1 MLRQIQIQIE
11 KINKKIKSNNIYFY
25 FFLILVSYNY
35 IILYNYLLDNNY
47 NIILFYFIYFFILYI
62 IFGYFSNII
71 IFITL
76 NILKLF
82 NIDNYIKNR
91 TIIENHEPASVVNYR
106 TQQRLRQQQ
115 RRRQQ
120 RQNRPRN
127 AIYQGA
133 GAGGGANIGNE
144 EDTLESRAQATAD
157 REGEEAKT
165 EAIAVESSGPPDPA
179 YQYITTHMPECSREL
194 ISVNSLPIDPKYTQ
208 PLP

>member
-91 TIIENHEPASVVNYR
+91 TIIENHDPASVVNYR
-106 TQQRLRQQQ
+106 TQQRLLDRE
-115 RRRQQ
+115 RQ
-120 RQNRPRN
+120 RQLWLLWWRRHNRPPP
-127 AIYQGA
+127 AIYQGDK
-133 GAGGGANIGNE
+133 

-157 REGEEAKT
+157 RKGEEAKT
-165 EAIAVESSGPPDPA
+165 EAIEVQSSGPPDPA

-194 ISVNSLPIDPKYTQ
+194 VSVKSLPIDPKYTQ